1 MKNFVIAI
9 LSLVCTQLFAQK
21 GISSINGFK
30 YAYVDILV
38 YENEQLDIY
47 GITQYLRNE
56 LTKKGLVVLSDNR
69 ANWPK
74 DAVQN
79 PCLVG
84 LWEPNHSP
92 GGIPNSANAGYVL
105 KNCKDEIVYEGTGFS
120 TRFGAYYPQNVPFAM
135 KKAFK
140 PIQEFYYRFTEK
152 LVPEIQFPVVEST
165 DETEQSLRTYYAENR
180 IEPIEGIYKSYQSD
194 RLGYYKIG
202 IKKRDDKFIAI
213 ILDSDFKH
221 WKSGEI
227 KAYFEPTSM
236 RNIFS
241 TKWLMSN
248 KVSIETFS
256 ELETLG
262 LLTIEF
268 ENAQTKEK
276 EFSKFIK
283 LYPIS
288 ENSTSSLKPSDN
300 NDIKSTGSGFAIT
313 VNGVIAT
320 NAHVIEGGKT
330 FQVSFSNELGNF
342 TYQAKTLL
350 KDVNNDI
357 ALLKIDDIK
366 FKRFNPIPYSL
377 DEKTEIG
384 ESVFT
389 IGYPLNSIMGDNYK
403 VTNGIV
409 SANSGIED
417 DVRFLQ
423 ISVPLQ
429 AGNSGGPLFDKNGNV
444 VGLTTAKLNSKSIG
458 TSVEN
463 VNYAIKASY
472 LLNIIKMIPDIPYES
487 GNSHLTDRELKEQVK
502 ILKNYVCLIKVY

>member
-1 MKNFVIAI
+1 MKRLIILI
-9 LSLVCTQLFAQK
+9 LSLACNQSFAQK
-21 GISSINGFK
+21 GVGAINGFK
-30 YAYVDILV
+30 YAYVEMLV
-38 YENEQLDIY
+38 YEDNQLDVY
-47 GITQYLRNE
+47 GVTQYLGNE
-56 LTKKGLVVLSDNR
+56 LTKKGLIMLNDNR

-74 DAVQN
+74 DAEQN
-79 PCLVG
+79 PCLIG
-84 LWEPNHSP
+84 HWYPNHSP
-92 GGIPNSANAGYVL
+92 GGIPNSANAGYVI
-105 KNCKDEIVYEGTGFS
+105 KNCKDEIVYEQTGFS
-120 TRFGAYYPQNVPFAM
+120 TRFGAFYPQNVPFAM

-140 PIQEFYYRFTEK
+140 SMQELNYKFNEK
-152 LVPEIQFPVVEST
+152 LVPEIEFPNVEST
-165 DETEQSLRTYYAENR
+165 SETEQSLRTYFNENR

-213 ILDSDFKH
+213 LIESDFKH
-221 WKSGEI
+221 WKQGEI
-227 KAYFEPTSM
+227 KAYFETTSI

-241 TKWLMSN
+241 TKWLMGN
-248 KVSIETFS
+248 KVSTETFS
-256 ELETLG
+256 EIESKGILSIELE
-262 LLTIEF
+262 
-268 ENAQTKEK
+268 NPQTEEK

-283 LYPIS
+283 LYPVS
-288 ENSTSSLKPSDN
+288 DNSTSSSKPSDN
-300 NDIKSTGSGFAIT
+300 SDMKATGSGFAIT
-313 VNGVIAT
+313 VNGIIAT
-320 NAHVIEGGKT
+320 NAHVIEGGEN

-366 FKRFNPIPYSL
+366 FKSFESIPYSI

-389 IGYPLNSIMGDNYK
+389 IGYPLSSIMGDNYK
-403 VTNGIV
+403 VTNGII
-409 SANSGIED
+409 SANSGIDD

-423 ISVPLQ
+423 VSVPLQ
-429 AGNSGGPLFDKNGNV
+429 AGNSGGPLFDKSGNI
-444 VGLTTAKLNSKSIG
+444 VGLTTAKLNSKAVG

-472 LLNIIKMIPDIPYES
+472 LLNVIKMVPDIPYETRKS
-487 GNSHLTDRELKEQVK
+487 YLTDRELKDQIK